1 MHKKLR
7 FYIISFSL
15 LTILISIIAL
25 FIGVYQ
31 FNIPI
36 TEHVKSLIQLKK
48 ITDESDAYVLF
59 DLRLPRILMAILVGS
74 GLAVTGTCLQGIFKN
89 PLASP
94 DLIGITSGSILFAAI
109 TIVLGQHLYAFLP
122 KIVHY
127 FLLSIMAFIG
137 ALLTI
142 WLVYKISTKNG
153 QTNISLLLLSGVAIT
168 ALCGAGTGLLT
179 YLSTEDELRNL
190 TFWTLGSLAAANWYS
205 IGILSVV
212 LFFSFLFLIPKG
224 KTLNAMLLGEK
235 NAAHIGIDIESS
247 KKQIILFSAL
257 IVGSIV
263 SFTGTIGF
271 VGLIIP
277 YILRLKFQS
286 NFTYML
292 PLSAILGALLV
303 IVADTLSRTIVA
315 PAEIPIGILTS
326 LMGAPVFISI
336 LIRYKKNLS

>member
-25 FIGVYQ
+25 FIGIYQ

-109 TIVLGQHLYAFLP
+109 TIILGQHLYAFLP

-235 NAAHIGIDIESS
+235 NASHIGIDIESS

>member
-25 FIGVYQ
+25 FIGIYQ

-247 KKQIILFSAL
+247 KKQIILFSAV

>member
-25 FIGVYQ
+25 FIGIYQ

>member
-25 FIGVYQ
+25 FIGIYQ

-235 NAAHIGIDIESS
+235 NASHIGIDIESS